1 MGVADDL
8 VVMWDVIEQGA
19 DGTTIRHA
27 AGVFQYV
34 RRVIS
39 ALRHE
44 FGHYIIDNN
53 DHTFRPLF
61 YLRPYGLTIP
71 TIDLTRHE
79 C

>member
-8 VVMWDVIEQGA
+8 VVIWEVIELEG

-27 AGVFQYV
+27 AGLFKYV
-34 RRVIS
+34 RKQIKHLRRVY
-39 ALRHE
+39 
-44 FGHYIIDNN
+44 GYYVDNSQ
-53 DHTFRPLF
+53 HIRSLF
-61 YLRPYGLTIP
+61 YIRPYGLAVP